1 MLTVWDYVGLLS
13 RESPYLSLS
22 TFQVK
27 ASEIFMMAEVCPED
41 FLAQLPGISCF
52 RAEELRDSTS
62 TRCNFSAKTILL
74 GLLED
79 LVKAAD
85 AIIPCW
91 ISEKNAKR
99 DIGTYFSQFPL
110 EPIIVVEVVSE
121 MNVVIAKHEVVSVE
135 IFGKLLL
142 SKLKVEHFKATPAKK
157 KMKTNS
163 EGAAS
168 STEFISADSY
178 KVSLFINALFSCSEV
193 AQNTTGRARN
203 IKFDR
208 KISLSSIHFLR
219 TDKGIP
225 VDCVVIT
232 EECERLLLQAY
243 LEGLSYALVPADC
256 SAPLTFLMKS
266 PNFDLIKFKRHF
278 GNLDST
284 NSMISCRDRST
295 VIRPQVE
302 EVKKPSRLTSE
313 KQWVI

>member
-1 MLTVWDYVGLLS
+1 
-13 RESPYLSLS
+13 
-22 TFQVK
+22 
-27 ASEIFMMAEVCPED
+27 MMTEVCPED
-41 FLAQLPGISCF
+41 FSAQLPDISCF

-62 TRCNFSAKTILL
+62 TRCNVSAKTILL
-74 GLLED
+74 GFLED

-110 EPIIVVEVVSE
+110 EPIIVVEVVGE
-121 MNVVIAKHEVVSVE
+121 MNVVISKQEVVSVE
-135 IFGKLLL
+135 IFGKLL
-142 SKLKVEHFKATPAKK
+142 LKVEHFKATPAKK

-163 EGAAS
+163 EGAAA
-168 STEFISADSY
+168 STESISADSY

-193 AQNTTGRARN
+193 AQYTSVRARN
-203 IKFDR
+203 FKFDR
-208 KISLSSIHFLR
+208 KISLSSIHSLR
-219 TDKGIP
+219 TDKCIP

-232 EECERLLLQAY
+232 EECECLLLQAY
-243 LEGLSYALVPADC
+243 LEGLSYALVPVDC
-256 SAPLTFLMKS
+256 SAPLTFLMRS

-302 EVKKPSRLTSE
+302 EVKKPSRLSSE
-313 KQWVI
+313 KQWVIYKYIL